1 MKKLEIVIRPE
12 KFESLKSILKK
23 HEISGMMV
31 SNVMGHGKQIGY
43 QQQYRGN
50 VYSVNL
56 VNKLKVEIVVKDEVV
71 DLILKSIADE
81 LPTGQVGDGKVF
93 VYDVI
98 NAMRIRTG
106 EKGEEAL

>member
-1 MKKLEIVIRPE
+1 M
-12 KFESLKSILKK
+12 
-23 HEISGMMV
+23 
-31 SNVMGHGKQIGY
+31 
-43 QQQYRGN
+43 
-50 VYSVNL
+50 
-56 VNKLKVEIVVKDEVV
+56 NKLKVEIVVKDEVV